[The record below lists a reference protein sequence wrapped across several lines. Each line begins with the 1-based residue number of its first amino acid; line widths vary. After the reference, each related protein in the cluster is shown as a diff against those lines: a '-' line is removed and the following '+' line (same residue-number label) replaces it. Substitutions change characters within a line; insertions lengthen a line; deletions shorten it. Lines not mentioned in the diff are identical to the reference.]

1 MPSRRPFTRID
12 VGVQCFGGKIL
23 STLFQRDVEERSNEE
38 IVIEDLEATSNDL
51 ENIVLQEISLP
62 GDGCKVQILYT
73 RNAEVSAPVLS
84 QLIEKVGWPKRP
96 AKKLETA
103 LLGSYLVSSVVRR
116 ELDPSGAT
124 TNEQLIGLIRCTSDQ
139 VFNATIWD
147 VLVDPEYQGKG
158 IGRFLVIKT
167 VEALKREQI
176 GNICLFADAEAVG
189 FYEQLGFKC
198 DPDGVRGMFW
208 SQ

>member
-1 MPSRRPFTRID
+1 M
-12 VGVQCFGGKIL
+12 Q
-23 STLFQRDVEERSNEE
+23 
-38 IVIEDLEATSNDL
+38 
-51 ENIVLQEISLP
+51 
-62 GDGCKVQILYT
+62 
-73 RNAEVSAPVLS
+73 
-84 QLIEKVGWPKRP
+84 VGWPKRP

-147 VLVDPEYQGKG
+147 VLVDPEYQASFLLHLIISFLYATSCHAGAVDSEYSGPLLKGKG

-176 GNICLFADAEAVG
+176 GNICLFADAEGGASHKCRTTFAVFIYNSCDAPQCDLTYCTALAAVG

-198 DPDGVRGMFW
+198 DPDGVRCDTSYLRNLMM
-208 SQ
+208 

>member
-1 MPSRRPFTRID
+1 M
-12 VGVQCFGGKIL
+12 Q
-23 STLFQRDVEERSNEE
+23 
-38 IVIEDLEATSNDL
+38 
-51 ENIVLQEISLP
+51 
-62 GDGCKVQILYT
+62 
-73 RNAEVSAPVLS
+73 
-84 QLIEKVGWPKRP
+84 VGWPKRP

-103 LLGSYLVSSVVRR
+103 LLGSYLVSSIVRR

-147 VLVDPEYQGKG
+147 VLVDPEYQASFLLICSVFHICNRFLCRRNDYSGSLMKGKG

-176 GNICLFADAEAVG
+176 GNICLFADTEGGARISAGRHVTCLLRILM
-189 FYEQLGFKC
+189 Y
-198 DPDGVRGMFW
+198 
-208 SQ
+208 